1 MVVGTFAWFP
11 IVIAHGRNIFSRSK
25 TDFSSFSR
33 VAIKKYVQANHK
45 AAASSASFET
55 QLNKAIRTGV
65 EKGEFAQPKGMS
77 FLRRTFSLNWC
88 ISFSYC

>member
-1 MVVGTFAWFP
+1 MFSYCDRSRAQYLVPSETNFP
-11 IVIAHGRNIFSRSK
+11 
-25 TDFSSFSR
+25 SFSR

-45 AAASSASFET
+45 AAAASASFDT

-77 FLRRTFSLNWC
+77 FLRRNSSVHILFFYW
-88 ISFSYC
+88 